1 MNTIKGRIKE
11 VIRPNGIGAITAA
24 EHQALLL
31 EVVDDVN
38 KKKQDVIEDLD
49 AIREGAQKGA
59 TAAQD
64 IKTINEELGKKVN
77 SSDLATING
86 LRIDEGGDIEIEGGM
101 SEDEKAEL
109 NEKLTELSAK
119 VNELDKGEAYIMG
132 DTLTFRNYADAKIEG
147 ETLKL

>member
-1 MNTIKGRIKE
+1 M
-11 VIRPNGIGAITAA
+11 
-24 EHQALLL
+24 
-31 EVVDDVN
+31 
-38 KKKQDVIEDLD
+38 DVIVKGSPSIE
-49 AIREGAQKGA
+49 ISFEGKVADSYKAVDSALSTTSENPVQNKVV
-59 TAAQD
+59 T
-64 IKTINEELGKKVN
+64 EELGKKVN